1 MARKLGKPYVITTH
15 GMLYPD
21 AIKRSYWKKWP
32 LLKLCFHKDIMQ
44 ADCLHATCKQE
55 MEHIRAFGYK
65 GPVAIIPN
73 PMVLPTPPSAK
84 KKSKREKSFRFS
96 GALAPHKKG

>member
-44 ADCLHATCKQE
+44 ANCLHATCKQE
-55 MEHIRAFGYK
+55 MEHIRAFGYN

-73 PMVLPTPPSAK
+73 PMVLPTLPSAK
-84 KKSKREKSFRFS
+84 RSSEGKKFS
-96 GALAPHKKG
+96 VSWGACIP